1 MNFPTNVKYTKEHE
15 WIRLEGDVA
24 YVGITDYAQE
34 QLGDIVFVD
43 IPTEGETL
51 AADEVFGTIEVVKT
65 ISDLFLPVTG
75 EILEQN
81 EALAD
86 QPELVNQDPYGE
98 GWLIKIKPA
107 ADADFDSLLDAEAYK
122 ALKATSPPITAPA
135 PAMCSLSF
143 HFKLTMTQII
153 ITTRAESM
161 IPVIYHGI
169 LSRCIMSRQNT

>member
-51 AADEVFGTIEVVKT
+51 AADEVFGTIEVVKPL
-65 ISDLFLPVTG
+65 SDLFLPVTG

-98 GWLIKIKPA
+98 GWLIKIKPT

-122 ALKATSPPITAPA
+122 ALIN
-135 PAMCSLSF
+135 
-143 HFKLTMTQII
+143 
-153 ITTRAESM
+153 E
-161 IPVIYHGI
+161 
-169 LSRCIMSRQNT
+169 